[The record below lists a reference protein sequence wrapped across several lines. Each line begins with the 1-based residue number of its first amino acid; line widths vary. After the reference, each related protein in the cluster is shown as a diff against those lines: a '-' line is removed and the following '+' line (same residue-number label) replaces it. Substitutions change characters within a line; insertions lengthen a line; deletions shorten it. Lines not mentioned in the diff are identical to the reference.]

1 MTGIQTCALPISI
14 ELGLIDAEDILRVLD
29 RVDVWRKPVRFKELI
44 EVAKLVGNP
53 VDLLLKSY
61 LAAKKVNVSDIATS
75 VAPVGSGPGE
85 LIKVA
90 IEKAR
95 QDAIKEVL
103 A

>member
-1 MTGIQTCALPISI
+1 M
-14 ELGLIDAEDILRVLD
+14 
-29 RVDVWRKPVRFKELI
+29 
-44 EVAKLVGNP
+44 
-53 VDLLLKSY
+53 KSY
-61 LAAKKVNVSDIATS
+61 LAAKKVNVSDIAANAT
-75 VAPVGSGPGE
+75 PQGSGSGE